1 MSQDD
6 DFAFEPIPGLP
17 DRPPRGEEILWQG
30 RPDTLALAREAMGLT
45 WVGGYFV
52 VIAIWRA
59 GAAAAELPLA
69 TAAAVALPYLGLGL
83 LACLVILGIA
93 WVQARATVYTITS
106 SRVAM
111 RIGAALTI
119 TLNLPHKQI
128 EAASLDLRRSGTGTI
143 ALKTPEHTRLSY
155 LVCWPHV
162 RPWRMR
168 HTEPALRCIPEAAQ
182 VARILAEAAEAR
194 QATPVLMR
202 KSAKAPA
209 FDQADQDY
217 ALATG

>member
-1 MSQDD
+1 MSQHD
-6 DFAFEPIPGLP
+6 DFTFEPIPGLP
-17 DRPPRGEEILWQG
+17 ERPPQGEDILWQG

-45 WVGGYFV
+45 WVAGYM
-52 VIAIWRA
+52 VIIALWRA
-59 GAAAAELPLA
+59 GAAATYMPPVK
-69 TAAAVALPYLGLGL
+69 AAAVALPYLALGL
-83 LACLVILGIA
+83 LACLVILAIA
-93 WVQARATVYTITS
+93 WVQARTTVYTITTA
-106 SRVAM
+106 RVAM

-128 EAASLDLRRSGTGTI
+128 AAASLDLRRSGTGTI
-143 ALKTPEHTRLSY
+143 ALKMPDDTRLSY

-168 HTEPALRCIPEAAQ
+168 HTEPALRCIPGAAD

-202 KSAKAPA
+202 KTAQSPVYDPT
-209 FDQADQDY
+209 F